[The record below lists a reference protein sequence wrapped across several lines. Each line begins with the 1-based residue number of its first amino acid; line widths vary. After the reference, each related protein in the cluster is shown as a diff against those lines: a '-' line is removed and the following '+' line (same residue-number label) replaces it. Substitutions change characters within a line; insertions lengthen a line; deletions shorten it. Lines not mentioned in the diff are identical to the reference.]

1 MGHKQISY
9 TELGWQVA
17 PEIKLTKI
25 LRMPLD
31 RDYGDVDVLA
41 WSPTK
46 GRVLIIECKDLQLKK
61 TYGEI
66 TEQLS
71 DFRGLEID
79 GKRDF
84 LRKHL
89 DRVDVLQKHRL
100 KALEFLKLESHAR
113 IDEELT
119 KLDIRPSIKLGAKI
133 APIAPSPSTYG

>member
-1 MGHKQISY
+1 MQR
-9 TELGWQVA
+9 
-17 PEIKLTKI
+17 LTVQKN
-25 LRMPLD
+25 LR
-31 RDYGDVDVLA
+31 
-41 WSPTK
+41 
-46 GRVLIIECKDLQLKK
+46 
-61 TYGEI
+61 EI

-79 GKRDF
+79 RKRDL

-119 KLDIRPSIKLGAKI
+119 KLDIRPSDR
-133 APIAPSPSTYG
+133 SS

>member
-46 GRVLIIECKDLQLKK
+46 GRVLIIECKDLQFKK
-61 TYGEI
+61 TYG
-66 TEQLS
+66 
-71 DFRGLEID
+71 
-79 GKRDF
+79 K
-84 LRKHL
+84 LR
-89 DRVDVLQKHRL
+89 
-100 KALEFLKLESHAR
+100 SN
-113 IDEELT
+113 
-119 KLDIRPSIKLGAKI
+119 
-133 APIAPSPSTYG
+133 